1 MRIKAVGFDLDGTLY
16 PAWLMYAVSAD
27 IGMLHP
33 RLLGAYGAARRA
45 LRARDSSGMPGTID
59 PGNEELISQ
68 AFRKRQASM
77 IARNLGANTDSVAVS
92 IETLIY
98 STIEK
103 RFRFIRPYRGV
114 AACLR
119 TLHQSGLRLG
129 LLSDLPPS
137 QKIKLLGFSGIF
149 DSILCS
155 EDSGALKPDPRPFLA
170 LAADMGVEPESIL
183 YVGNKHDYDI
193 MGARAAGMKTAL
205 IGRGKDADADF
216 TFRRWDALTQWVLA
230 RI

>member
-1 MRIKAVGFDLDGTLY
+1 VRIKAVGFDLDGTLY

-33 RLLGAYGAARRA
+33 RLLGAYGEVRRA
-45 LRARDSSGMPGTID
+45 LRAQDSSETPEMTD
-59 PGNEELISQ
+59 PGNEKLTSQ

-77 IARNLGANTDSVAVS
+77 VAKNLGADLDGVAPS
-92 IETLIY
+92 IDTLIY

-103 RFRFIRPYRGV
+103 RFKFIRPYKGV

-119 TLHQSGLRLG
+119 TLSRSGLRLG

-170 LAADMGVEPESIL
+170 LAADLGVEPESIL
-183 YVGNKHDYDI
+183 YVGNKHEYDI
-193 MGARAAGMKTAL
+193 VGAKAVGMKTAL

-216 TFRRWDALTQWVLA
+216 TFQRWDTLTQWILA
-230 RI
+230 QI

>member
-16 PAWLMYAVSAD
+16 PAWLMYAVSVD

-45 LRARDSSGMPGTID
+45 LRAPDASAPQDTVD
-59 PGNEELISQ
+59 PGSEKLISQ

-77 IARNLGANTDSVAVS
+77 IARKLGADMDGVTAS
-92 IETLIY
+92 IDTLIY

-103 RFRFIRPYRGV
+103 RFRFIRPYSGV
-114 AACLR
+114 ADCLR

-170 LAADMGVEPESIL
+170 LAADLGVEPESIL

-205 IGRGKDADADF
+205 IGKGKDADADF
-216 TFRRWDALTQWVLA
+216 TFRRWDALTQWILA